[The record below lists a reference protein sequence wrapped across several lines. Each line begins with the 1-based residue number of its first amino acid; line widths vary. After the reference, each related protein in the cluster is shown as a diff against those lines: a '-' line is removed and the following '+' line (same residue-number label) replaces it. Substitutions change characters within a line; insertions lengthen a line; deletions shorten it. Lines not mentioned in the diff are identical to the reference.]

1 MEYQTIKENG
11 KVKLVVLPVKSFQA
25 MLDRIEDESDLRD
38 IREAKSELVY
48 DQNEAEAYIFM
59 NPVKRERIE
68 RGWIQE
74 ELARRIGVK
83 QATVAKWEREGAL
96 YRRSTTQKLA
106 KVFAI
111 SETTFS
117 LHFYRKQPW
126 AGIGEF
132 RRQTRRCPEEQ
143 LSLVLLNLPAPR
155 EDLDTGGLLRALTKT
170 GLAFAPCPW
179 PNKDVF

>member
-11 KVKLVVLPVKSFQA
+11 KVKFVVLPVKSFQA

-38 IREAKSELVY
+38 IREAKSEPVY
-48 DQNEAEAYIFM
+48 DQNQAEEYIFM

-68 RGWIQE
+68 RGWTQE

-96 YRRSTTQKLA
+96 YRRSTTHKLA

-111 SETTFS
+111 SETTF
-117 LHFYRKQPW
+117 R
-126 AGIGEF
+126 
-132 RRQTRRCPEEQ
+132 
-143 LSLVLLNLPAPR
+143 
-155 EDLDTGGLLRALTKT
+155 
-170 GLAFAPCPW
+170 
-179 PNKDVF
+179 

>member
-11 KVKLVVLPVKSFQA
+11 KVKFVVLPVKSFRA

-38 IREAKSELVY
+38 IREAKSEPVY
-48 DQNEAEAYIFM
+48 DQKEAEEYIFM

-68 RGWIQE
+68 RGWTQE

-111 SETTFS
+111 SETTF
-117 LHFYRKQPW
+117 R
-126 AGIGEF
+126 
-132 RRQTRRCPEEQ
+132 
-143 LSLVLLNLPAPR
+143 
-155 EDLDTGGLLRALTKT
+155 
-170 GLAFAPCPW
+170 
-179 PNKDVF
+179 